1 MSTRNLH
8 HLFEPESIVVLGA
21 SNKPR
26 TVGNLL
32 IHNLLGGGFKGPIF
46 PINPHES
53 SIAGIF
59 CYPSLED
66 LPLTPDLAVVAIPP
80 RSVPETMEKLGAKG
94 VKAVIIITAGDETTP
109 AERKAYESYVL
120 EKAQPYLMR
129 VVGPNCLGVMSP
141 NAGVNASFAHLK
153 ARPGNLAFISQ
164 SGAMCTSVLDWSYD
178 REIGFSYF
186 VSLGDSL
193 DVDLSDVVDYVASD
207 PKTDAILLYIESV
220 GDARKFMSAIRAA
233 SRNKPVVAMK
243 AGRFQAGAQVA
254 ATHTGALSG
263 SDEVFDEALQRAGAL
278 RVYHIEDLFAA
289 VEVLGRTRPLWGEN
303 LAIMTNGGGLGVL
316 AADELYEKLEQNPC
330 PLSESTLKKLNQV
343 LPPSWSK
350 GNPVDII
357 GDATGQRYAEALNIL
372 LNAPEIETLLVMHA
386 PVGTV
391 NAVEAAQEVIEVSQ
405 KHKERILTVWAGD
418 HVASDAR
425 KLFAD
430 RGLPTFMTPEQAVS
444 AFAYYRIYQKNQKIL
459 LETPSVTRSKNQT
472 ATDKA
477 RKLIDA
483 FLKKK
488 PEGGV
493 LDIVQSKEILKCYGF
508 PVNESY
514 LVKTPEEAR
523 QKAQELK
530 SPVALKIFSPQL
542 THKSDVGGV
551 VLNLTTPDEVKT
563 AAEKMRR
570 IVREKRPDV
579 TIEGFTL
586 EKMVSL
592 LRAYELILGLTT
604 DPIFGPTLLFGAGG
618 KAVEVLN
625 DKAVALPPLNRTLAR
640 HMIESTRIY
649 KLLKGFRDQK
659 PMPLDALDQAL
670 LSLSQLVVDL
680 EEVVELDINPLLAT
694 EEGLLALDARLKL
707 APRAQQKKFRLA
719 IRPYPED
726 QVSKIRREDGSF
738 LILKPIEPSD
748 TKALQ
753 DFLCQIRASEIDHR
767 FIPPVH
773 CLHPSQLNRLTQIDY
788 DREMSFVA
796 QEADGTF
803 SGLARSLLSPR
814 ISEAEF
820 AVIVS
825 EEAKGKGIGKILV
838 KALTAYHKN
847 LGTKAL
853 SGTVSAENQAML
865 TLAKSLG
872 FEILENQVPEKK
884 VIRLDFS

>member
-8 HLFEPESIVVLGA
+8 HLFEPESIAVLGA
-21 SNKPR
+21 SNKRR

-32 IHNLLGGGFKGPIF
+32 IHNLLEGEFKGPIF

-80 RSVPETMEKLGAKG
+80 LSIPATIEKLGKKG
-94 VKAVIIITAGDETTP
+94 VKAVIIITASDKTTP
-109 AERKAYESYVL
+109 VERIAYESYVL
-120 EKAQPYLMR
+120 EKAQSYLMR
-129 VVGPNCLGVMSP
+129 VVGPNCLGVMAP
-141 NAGVNASFAHLK
+141 NAWMNASFAHLK

-178 REIGFSYF
+178 REVGFSYF

-193 DVDLSDVVDYVASD
+193 DVDLSDVVDYVAND

-220 GDARKFMSAIRAA
+220 GDARKFMSAVRAA

-243 AGRFQAGAQVA
+243 AGRFQAGAQAA

-263 SDEVFDEALQRAGAL
+263 SDDVFDEALKRAGAL

-289 VEVLGRTRPLWGEN
+289 VEVLGRTRPRWGEN

-316 AADELYEKLEQNPC
+316 AADELYEKLGQNPC
-330 PLSESTLKKLNQV
+330 VLSESTLKKLDQV
-343 LPPSWSK
+343 LPASWSK

-425 KLFAD
+425 KLFTD
-430 RGLPTFMTPEQAVS
+430 RGIPTFTTPEQAIS
-444 AFAYYRIYQKNQKIL
+444 AFTYYRLYQKNQKIL
-459 LETPSVTRSKNQT
+459 LETAFVKQIKSRVSK
-472 ATDKA
+472 DKA
-477 RKLIDA
+477 RGLIDA
-483 FLKKK
+483 FLKEE
-488 PEGGV
+488 PNGGV
-493 LDIVQSKEILKCYGF
+493 LDIVRSKEILKCYDF
-508 PVNESY
+508 PVNDSY
-514 LVKTPEEAR
+514 FIKTPKEAR

-542 THKSDVGGV
+542 LHKSDVEGV
-551 VLNLTTPDEVKT
+551 VLNLTSPDEVE
-563 AAEKMRR
+563 AAAKKMLRT
-570 IVREKRPDV
+570 VRKKRPDA

-592 LRAYELILGLTT
+592 LGAYELILGLTS

-618 KAVEVLN
+618 KAVEVLK
-625 DKAVALPPLNRTLAR
+625 DKAVALPPLNQTLAR

-659 PMPLDALDQAL
+659 PMPLDALNQAL
-670 LSLSQLVVDL
+670 LNLSQLVIDL
-680 EEVVELDINPLLAT
+680 AEVVDLDINPLLAT
-694 EEGLLALDARLKL
+694 ESGLLALDARIKL
-707 APRAQQKKFRLA
+707 DPRATQKKFHLA

-726 QVSKIRREDGSF
+726 QVSKVRFEDGSS
-738 LILKPIEPSD
+738 LTLRPIEPSD

-753 DFLCQIRASEIDHR
+753 DFLCQIRESEIDHR

-788 DREMSFVA
+788 DREMSFIA
-796 QEADGTF
+796 QEMEGKICGF
-803 SGLARSLLSPR
+803 ARSLLSSR
-814 ISEAEF
+814 IAEAEF
-820 AVIVS
+820 AVIIS

-838 KALTAYHKN
+838 KALTSYHRD
-847 LGTKAL
+847 LGTKVL
-853 SGTVSAENQAML
+853 SGSVSAQNQAML
-865 TLAKSLG
+865 VLAKSLG
-872 FEILENQVPEKK
+872 FKILDNHLPGKK
-884 VIRLDFS
+884 VIRLDLS